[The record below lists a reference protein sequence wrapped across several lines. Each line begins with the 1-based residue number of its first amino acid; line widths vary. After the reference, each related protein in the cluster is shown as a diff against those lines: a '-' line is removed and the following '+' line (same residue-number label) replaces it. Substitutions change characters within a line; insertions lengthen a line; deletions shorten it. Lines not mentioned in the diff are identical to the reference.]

1 MKFSYRVEGMTC
13 PHCEAKVENCA
24 KAFPGVTCAKA
35 SFRNSRLTIESE
47 LPIAEADLKN
57 AIEEA
62 GYSLVLTPPK
72 HQRDYSVF
80 YILAIVFGLFI
91 IANRLDL
98 FAFFRAFPVVSE
110 AGTTYPLLFLIG
122 LFTSVH
128 CVSMCGGIYLGVN
141 SIGETVN
148 PIRRAFF
155 YHSGRIIS
163 YTLVGGFLGA
173 IGNAVSISLKVRGTI
188 GLLAGLWMLIMGVN
202 LFGNFGILRKFQVHL
217 SAGVA
222 RKIHKATK
230 HSPFFLGIANG
241 FMPCGPL
248 QAMQIYAIA
257 SGSFFAGAFSMFCFA
272 LGTSPLLF
280 AFGAAAGFLRKNL
293 QNIVLKISACLL
305 LFLGFFMVQNDLA
318 LAGIDLPDIALPGSA
333 SNSAHFVEATFD
345 GHQQVIT
352 TTLGTGKYTDIKLK
366 NNVPV
371 RWNIVAHP
379 DSLNGCNN
387 EIVLPAFD
395 KKIML
400 KPGDNIIEFTPKDAG
415 DFIYT
420 CWMGMIK
427 NHIRVE

>member
-1 MKFSYRVEGMTC
+1 MKFKYRVEGMTC
-13 PHCEAKVENCA
+13 PNCEAKVEKAA
-24 KAFPGVTCAKA
+24 KAMVGVSCAKA

-80 YILAIVFGLFI
+80 YILAIVFGLFV
-91 IANRLDL
+91 IANRLNL

-217 SAGVA
+217 PAGVA

-248 QAMQIYAIA
+248 QAMQIYAIT

-305 LFLGFFMVQNDLA
+305 LFLGFFMVQNNLA
-318 LAGIDLPDIALPGSA
+318 LAGITLPGPTTNSA
-333 SNSAHFVEATFD
+333 SFVTASFD
-345 GHQQVIT
+345 GQKQIIT
-352 TTLGTGKYTDIKLK
+352 TTLGTGNFTDIKLK
-366 NNVPV
+366 NNIPV

-395 KKIML
+395 KKISL
-400 KPGDNIIEFTPKDAG
+400 KPGDNILEFTPREKG
-415 DFIYT
+415 SFVYT
-420 CWMGMIK
+420 CWMGMLK
-427 NHIRVE
+427 NTILVE